1 MIKLQ
6 RGNSKQRIVAVDI
19 TDAEAQDMIAAKNLR
34 CVVKI
39 IETVRCHIIIRQGHE
54 RGPALRHQVGKMGV
68 GDRQKLKPFGPAT
81 GFGS

>member
-1 MIKLQ
+1 
-6 RGNSKQRIVAVDI
+6 
-19 TDAEAQDMIAAKNLR
+19 MIAAKNLR

-54 RGPALRHQVGKMGV
+54 RDPALGHQVGKMRV